1 MALRLK
7 VMGLFA
13 SLLYRSNRLLLFPVN
28 VGVKLM
34 AKVVEPFGATA
45 AEVIGMPTLYCEND
59 AVSSCTKLKEFKF
72 ASPLFL
78 MVKIC

>member
-1 MALRLK
+1 
-7 VMGLFA
+7 
-13 SLLYRSNRLLLFPVN
+13 
-28 VGVKLM
+28 VGVKLI
-34 AKVVEPFGATA
+34 AKVVEPFGAIA
-45 AEVIGMPTLYCEND
+45 AEVIGIPTLYCEND